1 MTPKV
6 LEDIIEF
13 AKILNNNIYIVF
25 IDKYMYIGCEQMR
38 NPFNAV
44 VDIPVE
50 EQSKNIVMAT
60 DIIQKARDIL
70 IHIENK

>member
-1 MTPKV
+1 
-6 LEDIIEF
+6 
-13 AKILNNNIYIVF
+13 
-25 IDKYMYIGCEQMR
+25 MR

>member
-1 MTPKV
+1 
-6 LEDIIEF
+6 
-13 AKILNNNIYIVF
+13 
-25 IDKYMYIGCEQMR
+25 MYIGCEQMR

-70 IHIENK
+70 IHIEDK